1 MVYMIRYNNIIG
13 YNIKLLKYQINEL
26 KYLEKY
32 IVIFILFL
40 TIFLNSL

>member
-1 MVYMIRYNNIIG
+1 MVYMIRYDNIIG